1 MGNVRKKILAAV
13 LAATK
18 PELMG
23 IRGKKSGDKSS
34 IDSSEKIEKLMT
46 EQILIEEKSADEIV
60 AEEIATENIVTE
72 EVETSE
78 IVADESITVEP
89 IVEEITLKKAIIE
102 EKSMY
107 AYEFEGK
114 YWLRYSDYG
123 HKGLYFDGSKAIS
136 KAENQGVFEKDYF
149 VGVEERNKNAFL
161 LSYNS
166 IGKTVFSSRKEALK
180 KIREAEHIEYLR
192 SFEPEI
198 MVVAAFG
205 QILPKE
211 IFFITSQELEDMY
224 PDMTAKEREY
234 AILDEIKSVYSGA
247 ACNGQDLDVF
257 I

>member
-1 MGNVRKKILAAV
+1 MRKKILAAV

-34 IDSSEKIEKLMT
+34 IDSSEKIEKPMT
-46 EQILIEEKSADEIV
+46 EEIVIEEKSADEIV
-60 AEEIATENIVTE
+60 AEEIVTEEIVTE

-107 AYEFEGK
+107 TYEFEGK

-136 KAENQGVFEKDYF
+136 KAENQGVFVKDYF
-149 VGVEERNKNAFL
+149 VEDNLINIGGESYFYEIVNGKLGLAMTRDMMGGFSYYDEVEKAEYDSIF
-161 LSYNS
+161 SYY
-166 IGKTVFSSRKEALK
+166 LK
-180 KIREAEHIEYLR
+180 
-192 SFEPEI
+192 
-198 MVVAAFG
+198 M
-205 QILPKE
+205 
-211 IFFITSQELEDMY
+211 
-224 PDMTAKEREY
+224 
-234 AILDEIKSVYSGA
+234 
-247 ACNGQDLDVF
+247 
-257 I
+257 

>member
-1 MGNVRKKILAAV
+1 MRKKILAAV

-34 IDSSEKIEKLMT
+34 IDSSEKIEKPMT
-46 EQILIEEKSADEIV
+46 EEIVIEEKSADEIV
-60 AEEIATENIVTE
+60 AEEIVTEEIVTE

-89 IVEEITLKKAIIE
+89 IVEEIILKKDIIE

-107 AYEFEGK
+107 TYEFEGK

-149 VGVEERNKNAFL
+149 VEDSLINIGGESYFYEIVNGKLGLAMTRDMMGGFSYYDEVEKAEYDSIF
-161 LSYNS
+161 SYYF
-166 IGKTVFSSRKEALK
+166 K
-180 KIREAEHIEYLR
+180 
-192 SFEPEI
+192 
-198 MVVAAFG
+198 M
-205 QILPKE
+205 
-211 IFFITSQELEDMY
+211 
-224 PDMTAKEREY
+224 
-234 AILDEIKSVYSGA
+234 
-247 ACNGQDLDVF
+247 
-257 I
+257 